1 MDGSGESPK
10 EAAGNAEMLLA
21 LLSHSEELRK
31 GNRSAEP
38 SVIRCFCGFSV
49 AGLFVYS
56 GCGLSRV

>member
-31 GNRSAEP
+31 GNRSTES
-38 SVIRCFCGFSV
+38 SVTRCFCGVCV

-56 GCGLSRV
+56 GCWLSQV